1 MSTDKVVI
9 IIAVSIVG
17 AVFCALQVRRA
28 LREPLERDLI
38 VTAARRRA
46 ALLNEVKHDVGP
58 DALRLLQDL
67 DAHLDEYFARMSHLF
82 EELGPPTPDLTG
94 LERLRQAVR
103 DEQQK
108 GGEVA

>member
-17 AVFCALQVRRA
+17 ALVCAWQVRRA

-38 VTAARRRA
+38 VAAARRRA

-58 DALRLLQDL
+58 DALRLLEDL
-67 DAHLDEYFARMSHLF
+67 DAHLDEHYARISHLF
-82 EELGPPTPDLTG
+82 EGLGPPPSRAAG
-94 LERLRQAVR
+94 LAQLRAAVR

-108 GGEVA
+108 GGAS